1 MVVSLSLLSIYG
13 GRAVFILDGFG
24 LSIWIW
30 GPVFSIVVGLQ
41 TPLELSRLTK
51 DQYLALQ
58 LQLIDRAQRQ
68 LANTGRIVSIR
79 WNGEDKSYGWIT
91 ITESE
96 WSVSKEG
103 GQCLRLLWL
112 LSYIHITLLL
122 LECPCPSTIIY
133 LLSLQP
139 YHTSQSQY
147 NPPTC

>member
-1 MVVSLSLLSIYG
+1 M
-13 GRAVFILDGFG
+13 
-24 LSIWIW
+24 
-30 GPVFSIVVGLQ
+30 
-41 TPLELSRLTK
+41 TK

-103 GQCLRLLWL
+103 G
-112 LSYIHITLLL
+112 
-122 LECPCPSTIIY
+122 
-133 LLSLQP
+133 
-139 YHTSQSQY
+139 
-147 NPPTC
+147 